1 MFFSRRAWSSTW
13 TTVADWPLG
22 NTCTRSPGAT
32 RPAAT
37 RPQNTR
43 RPLEVS
49 AEPENFSTHCT
60 GKASGAALSDGMPG
74 SDSRICSSVGPV

>member
-1 MFFSRRAWSSTW
+1 VVQHLGHGGELAAGKIW
-13 TTVADWPLG
+13 TA
-22 NTCTRSPGAT
+22 SPTDT

-43 RPLEVS
+43 RPFEVS

-60 GKASGAALSDGMPG
+60 GNASGAALSDGVPG
-74 SDSRICSSVGPV
+74 SASRICSSVGPV